1 MFFTE
6 ICEIVMQVFIV
17 GSPLETAEALDQK
30 RLRKQIIE
38 VGQILDALNGKNAW
52 SNHPCVLQYRG
63 HEGWLK
69 IYSEC
74 LELELLKTPNN
85 DAAITAIQAV
95 ASVMAKKIAPCF
107 HTQEYFDQMKRR
119 LYTKDP
125 EYYKQWADLGKSEE
139 NHYFV
144 DGAWRKYV
152 NGKRI
157 E

>member
-17 GSPLETAEALDQK
+17 GSPLETAMALDGA
-30 RLRKQIIE
+30 RLRKQRIE
-38 VGQILDALNGKNAW
+38 VQQILAALNGAKAW

-95 ASVMAKKIAPCF
+95 ASVMAEKLTPCF

-125 EYYKQWADLGKSEE
+125 EHYAQWADLGKSDE
-139 NHYFV
+139 NYYYV
-144 DGAWRKYV
+144 DGQWRIYKD
-152 NGKRI
+152 GKRLQ
-157 E
+157 

>member
-1 MFFTE
+1 
-6 ICEIVMQVFIV
+6 MQVFII
-17 GSPLETAEALDQK
+17 GTPFETAMALDTK
-30 RLRKQIIE
+30 RLHKQIVE
-38 VGQILDALNGKNAW
+38 CRQILDALNGAKAW

-95 ASVMAKKIAPCF
+95 ASVMAKKLTPCF
-107 HTQEYFDQMKRR
+107 HTQEYFEQMKRR
-119 LYTKDP
+119 LYTKDK
-125 EYYKQWADLGKSEE
+125 EHYKQWADLGESDC
-139 NHYFV
+139 NWYCV
-144 DGAWRKYV
+144 DGEWRKYV

>member
-1 MFFTE
+1 
-6 ICEIVMQVFIV
+6 MQVFIV
-17 GSPLETAEALDQK
+17 GSPLETAMALSK
-30 RLRKQIIE
+30 RHLNNQINE
-38 VGQILDALNGKNAW
+38 VKIILDALNGAKVW

-95 ASVMAKKIAPCF
+95 ASVMAKKLTPCF

-119 LYTKDP
+119 LYTKAP
-125 EYYKQWADLGKSEE
+125 EHYKQWADLGKSDENWYWSQEQEE
-139 NHYFV
+139 
-144 DGAWRKYV
+144 WRKYV